1 MDDVAREA
9 AARYGE
15 RSHRKEKDERC
26 SRESREDREVA
37 AMIEKAYSSDP
48 EYEPVVTKVGP
59 HHWEVNELKPIVPR
73 MAKQDPDNNRIV
85 DTANDAVDIGFEY
98 RQKEV
103 VDHAIDPYF
112 PEHDRAYNE
121 PQDKKLNPKPKSD
134 PYNGYVPG
142 LERMFGPT
150 FDHVNWY

>member
-1 MDDVAREA
+1 
-9 AARYGE
+9 
-15 RSHRKEKDERC
+15 
-26 SRESREDREVA
+26 
-37 AMIEKAYSSDP
+37 
-48 EYEPVVTKVGP
+48 
-59 HHWEVNELKPIVPR
+59 
-73 MAKQDPDNNRIV
+73 MAEEDPDDNRIV

-121 PQDKKLNPKPKSD
+121 SNQKPNHKANHKAKPKSD

-150 FDHVNWY
+150 FDHVKWY